1 MQISIDRICKWIETG
16 VNFVLAHPIGVGLNS
31 FRYLICA
38 AVSVVLHSVIGLHPP
53 AQPAFAMSIEEAPQ
67 AITLRLMATPPPAQP
82 KTEKKVEPQNQS
94 KPEVK
99 PLPEPKAVPKA
110 TPKVEPKPES
120 KFKQAK
126 PSAPQP
132 KLESVEKVLLEQK
145 LMSKEIVQKSTP
157 KPALQDAA
165 MPVII
170 EKPSFRVKPTPPHY
184 PRAARIKGQQGVVM
198 IEVWLDGWGRQT
210 KLEIA
215 ESSGFDTLDKAAIAA
230 VKAWQFKG
238 HSINGQ
244 TMASRL
250 KVPVRFELN

>member
-1 MQISIDRICKWIETG
+1 M
-16 VNFVLAHPIGVGLNS
+16 NS

-38 AVSVVLHSVIGLHPP
+38 AVSVALHSVIGLNTPV
-53 AQPAFAMSIEEAPQ
+53 QPAFAMSIEDAPQ
-67 AITLRLMATPPPAQP
+67 TMTLRLMATPAPAQP
-82 KTEKKVEPQNQS
+82 KPEKKELS

-99 PLPEPKAVPKA
+99 PPPEPKAVPKA
-110 TPKVEPKPES
+110 EPKPEPKS
-120 KFKQAK
+120 KQEK
-126 PSAPQP
+126 PTEPELE
-132 KLESVEKVLLEQK
+132 LESVEKELLERE
-145 LMSKEIVQKSTP
+145 LMPEKTVQKPTP
-157 KPALQDAA
+157 TVATQDAG
-165 MPVII
+165 MPVIV

-184 PRAARIKGQQGVVM
+184 PRVARIKGQQGVVM
-198 IEVWLDGWGRQT
+198 IEVWLDERGRQT

-215 ESSGFDTLDKAAIAA
+215 ESSGFETLDEAAIEA